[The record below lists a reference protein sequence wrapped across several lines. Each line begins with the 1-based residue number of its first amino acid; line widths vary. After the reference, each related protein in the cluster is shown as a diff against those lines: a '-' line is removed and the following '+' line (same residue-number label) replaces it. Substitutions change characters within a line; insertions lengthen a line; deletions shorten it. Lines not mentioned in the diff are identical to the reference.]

1 MRLVELKAQIKW
13 IVMSFVR
20 EFFVSFCLP
29 ILNAYIHLLKMHS
42 SFEALSSMFAMNVL
56 RSAIL

>member
-1 MRLVELKAQIKW
+1 MRLVELNAQIKW

-29 ILNAYIHLLKMHS
+29 ISNAYIRSLKMHS
-42 SFEALSSMFAMNVL
+42 SFEALSFMLAMEISN
-56 RSAIL
+56 S